1 MNQSVSIFNSTWNL
15 EYLPLNMHLQN
26 LNRWYKTMLGYLDK
40 TSSNIT
46 NQKCYITKVFIL
58 ELTEDLCVVMQS
70 MNAMGDAEEFQNNNN
85 IANRIKKIIRASCG
99 NISCNDFVY
108 ETHHQGYI

>member
-40 TSSNIT
+40 TSSHIT
-46 NQKCYITKVFIL
+46 NQKCYITKVFI
-58 ELTEDLCVVMQS
+58 
-70 MNAMGDAEEFQNNNN
+70 
-85 IANRIKKIIRASCG
+85 
-99 NISCNDFVY
+99 
-108 ETHHQGYI
+108 